1 MARCIIEHQTE
12 LNFWW
17 RQATSLIGVARH
29 KGLINNRTFIIGDE
43 VLIQLGIGDLRQD
56 EAIRKE
62 ILRKVED
69 TVAIEE

>member
-1 MARCIIEHQTE
+1 M
-12 LNFWW
+12 
-17 RQATSLIGVARH
+17 ARH
-29 KGLINNRTFIIGDE
+29 KALINNRTFIIGDE